1 MHTNIHIYYSGG
13 QNFPCKLKTLLSIL
27 ASRYTKTM
35 KMQAKTDFWIRRY
48 KWRPWK
54 VHVCQGNTRVNSKM
68 KFWMK
73 TIHLLLPWHSNKI
86 ICFKKFFGGDF
97 CYVIQPCTPPVNQ
110 NTPNLGRKDKCWT
123 TLLSSL
129 ESVFA
134 NYWWYSHV
142 ISIQYYCF
150 CAHSHMYI
158 ISMILHCT

>member
-1 MHTNIHIYYSGG
+1 MQIYYSGG
-13 QNFPCKLKTLLSIL
+13 QNFPCKMKTLLFVL

-35 KMQAKTDFWIRRY
+35 KMHVKTDFWIRRY

-54 VHVCQGNTRVNSKM
+54 VHVCQGNARVNSKM

-73 TIHLLLPWHSNKI
+73 TIHLLLPWHSPPPP
-86 ICFKKFFGGDF
+86 KKKLGMKTVTF
-97 CYVIQPCTPPVNQ
+97 VMWLNHVTPPVNQ

-123 TLLSSL
+123 TLLSLL

-134 NYWWYSHV
+134 KLLMVRPHDR
-142 ISIQYYCF
+142 IQYYCF

-158 ISMILHCT
+158 